1 MASAERVPCLTAVSA
16 AGAETWGCA
25 ETGDVGLR
33 RGFHDTTGKKTGKQ
47 PGAPRST
54 SLPRAARASAVT
66 HNCAQKVM
74 RQKGRVPQGALVT
87 CVTGPTCAH
96 GPGLLRF
103 RPQPRSPV
111 PVCPPLLS
119 PVSPAFHSPSEQ
131 GGFKTC
137 SRPVPRADPRSPVS
151 VSSVDT
157 CSPSPADRG
166 GVEGSPGTRVKAAR
180 GRVGLPVLWG
190 DVPVGSLSPHAQQ
203 RGASQ
208 GVPSRSLSR
217 SLDR

>member
-25 ETGDVGLR
+25 ETGEVGLR

-54 SLPRAARASAVT
+54 SLLPRAARGSAVT
-66 HNCAQKVM
+66 QNCVQKVM

-103 RPQPRSPV
+103 RPQPRPPV

-119 PVSPAFHSPSEQ
+119 PVSPAFHSPWEQ
-131 GGFKTC
+131 GAFKTC
-137 SRPVPRADPRSPVS
+137 SRPVARLTHGPRSVCQVWILVLLPLQ
-151 VSSVDT
+151 T
-157 CSPSPADRG
+157 
-166 GVEGSPGTRVKAAR
+166 EGAWRAVRELG
-180 GRVGLPVLWG
+180 
-190 DVPVGSLSPHAQQ
+190 
-203 RGASQ
+203 
-208 GVPSRSLSR
+208 
-217 SLDR
+217 